1 MAVKLYAG
9 ELYDLKRYNDVLRFM
24 RSQQALSRNNPSYCA
39 ITARCYRALNQR
51 SAHHQAVGDMYLAQG
66 DKRAAEYQYRLAQQ
80 ANDGD
85 YYVMSQVDA
94 KLRQTRADIME
105 EEKYKDR

>member
-1 MAVKLYAG
+1 
-9 ELYDLKRYNDVLRFM
+9 
-24 RSQQALSRNNPSYCA
+24 
-39 ITARCYRALNQR
+39 
-51 SAHHQAVGDMYLAQG
+51 MYLAQG

-94 KLRQTRADIME
+94 KLRQTRADILE